1 MTLQTRRLTY
11 EQYLE
16 GPEIKQRYD
25 IVDGEMIFMAPAPTV
40 NHQRI
45 LRRLVR
51 IIDLF
56 VTEGELGEVLFA
68 PVDVIVQRRPLRTR
82 QPDLLFV
89 SNEQIGILGQVVE
102 GAPELVAE
110 ILSPGNS
117 RGDIQDKLADY
128 ATIGVKECWL
138 ISPEA
143 RTVETLTLEE
153 GNWQRA
159 SIRGVGDQIHSGVF
173 EGLEVEVSQL
183 FS

>member
-1 MTLQTRRLTY
+1 MTIQTTRLTY

-51 IIDLF
+51 VIDSF
-56 VTEGELGEVLFA
+56 VTDGELGEVLFA

-89 SNEQIGILGQVVE
+89 SNEQSGILGQNVE

-110 ILSPGNS
+110 ILSPSNS

-138 ISPEA
+138 VSPEG
-143 RTVETLTLEE
+143 RTVETLTLEK
-153 GNWQRA
+153 GSWHRA
-159 SIRGVGDQIHSGVF
+159 SIRGVGDQINSGIF

-183 FS
+183 FE